1 MFPRF
6 SFRSILIDKAAAL
19 SYNVSTIKRFCQE
32 ISKKK

>member
-19 SYNVSTIKRFCQE
+19 SYNVSTIKYKGIR
-32 ISKKK
+32 K